1 MLKMINKNGK
11 EVTFNSQLPFLI
23 QEFKDDGV
31 GVEIHSTKSFMRN
44 GQDYNYNILETRQ
57 LTLKFMIEGQNEQ
70 ELRDKIKL
78 INNVVN
84 PILGEVL
91 IIYENKCIKAIADNT
106 LSLEENE
113 KTNINLYENKI
124 RFVCSD
130 PFWKDIGST
139 KLKLCAFVN
148 KFKFPFHFPVKMGG
162 KANKITNI
170 LDGDAETS
178 IKIKFTGNMVNP
190 ILFNNTTGDFIK
202 LNCKLTE
209 NDVVEIDTDYKT
221 RCIKLNG
228 TSNFSI
234 LDFNSTLFQLGIGE
248 NELEFKSDKADSKAK
263 IEIEYKNNYIS
274 CE

>member
-70 ELRDKIKL
+70 ELRDKIKF

-106 LSLEENE
+106 LSFEENE

-124 RFVCSD
+124 RFVCSN
-130 PFWKDIGST
+130 PFWEDINYTKDELS
-139 KLKLCAFVN
+139 AFLN
-148 KFKFPFHFPVKMGG
+148 KFSFPFQFPCEMGG
-162 KANKITNI
+162 EANKVTINN
-170 LDGDAETS
+170 DGDSEAS
-178 IKIKFTGNMVNP
+178 LKIKFSGNMINP
-190 ILFNNTTGDFIK
+190 KLINKNTNEFIK
-202 LNCKLTE
+202 LNYEFKE
-209 NDVVEIDTDYKT
+209 NDVVEIDTDYIN
-221 RCIKLNG
+221 RSVKLNG
-228 TSNFSI
+228 ISNFNI
-234 LDFNSTLFQLGIGE
+234 LDFNSTLFQLQVTE
-248 NELEFKSDKADSKAK
+248 NKLEFKSEFSDSKAK
-263 IEIEYKNNYIS
+263 IEIQYKNNYIS
-274 CE
+274 I